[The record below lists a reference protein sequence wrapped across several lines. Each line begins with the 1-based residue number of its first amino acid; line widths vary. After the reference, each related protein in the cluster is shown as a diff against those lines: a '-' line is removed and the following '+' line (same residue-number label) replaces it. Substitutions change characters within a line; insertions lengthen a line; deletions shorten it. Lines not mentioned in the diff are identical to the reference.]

1 MPGKRDTVMKE
12 IKKIWKEI
20 DDLEWSI
27 RNDVVDEDEITD
39 IRKKIADKKQLI
51 ETMLESLPGMK

>member
-12 IKKIWKEI
+12 IKKIRKEI

>member
-1 MPGKRDTVMKE
+1 MKE
-12 IKKIWKEI
+12 IKKIRKEI